1 MFVQKLG
8 SRDNISGANHIPP
21 LSGCASLAYGRG
33 FHRQNTVYPH
43 RTILFIH
50 RLLQGK
56 KKKDA
61 YVCYPY
67 RATLTV
73 LFISR
78 DQHHPSIQLES
89 IFRTLPDS
97 AVMLVRHLWAWNLRT
112 LSIVWAK
119 STCTHAPQK
128 KLTRTSS
135 HIRLKWLMRSD
146 ISPSEANCSMAHP

>member
-21 LSGCASLAYGRG
+21 LSGCASLTYGRG

-73 LFISR
+73 LFITR

-89 IFRTLPDS
+89 IFRTLP
-97 AVMLVRHLWAWNLRT
+97 R
-112 LSIVWAK
+112 LSSNA
-119 STCTHAPQK
+119 
-128 KLTRTSS
+128 
-135 HIRLKWLMRSD
+135 
-146 ISPSEANCSMAHP
+146 SEAPLSLELAYFEHRMSEVYVYPCTTEKADENLQPHKTKMTDEE